1 MRADLYTKNSFG
13 NEVAY
18 FRDSYNN
25 TSLLATINNVLGWT
39 GSLKALSW
47 SDIATESEDEQG
59 HVKMSVLMYFHD
71 QLEQAFIEALQVPQ
85 WKRPNGAPLTE
96 HERQLEIA
104 RLVELMTQVRL
115 AQKTGNYMIWSV

>member
-1 MRADLYTKNSFG
+1 MGAELSTKNQLG
-13 NEVAY
+13 NEIAY
-18 FRDSYNN
+18 FRDSGVTTSVLAIINN
-25 TSLLATINNVLGWT
+25 TLGWT
-39 GSLKALSW
+39 GSLKELSW

-59 HVKMSVLMYFHD
+59 HVKMSILMYFHD

-96 HERQLEIA
+96 YERQQEIA

-115 AQKTGNYMIWSV
+115 AQKQGNYMIWSV